1 MSQGCT
7 VSVEEIQS
15 WWEVPAIAHFC
26 SLFRTAFNLPDFEIE
41 ELEKALSEQDLDFLG
56 DLIACLL
63 QGCYQRTD
71 ITPQAFSSY
80 LDDIIS
86 YRWELEEGKPNPLRE
101 GPFENLPTR
110 TQVELLHRLCDYRL
124 DAADVFDL
132 LKGLDADS
140 LRVEPLGQDGDGA
153 LYWYFYGTRMYKE
166 EPVKRKAEKLCS
178 ETAELILP
186 EKKKRGR
193 PPKKR
198 KLDDPQLSDVDSEV
212 SEVNTENGLED
223 LPPTP
228 GPKRGAWSLVCD
240 TEEQWVSLAES
251 IKDKTSPQDRHLY
264 RVISQNFLP
273 EISSMIEHKERE
285 QKQKL
290 LEPTPVRTS
299 QRFSENHIKQDEED
313 NLKAITDEEK
323 KKDEELDR
331 QVLLA
336 EQRREEERLLQEERQ
351 REKMEKIKAVEERA
365 KRRKMREEKAWL
377 LSQGKDLPP
386 ELMNLEPSSPVHRSR
401 RNKEFYEIDDDY
413 TALYKVLEALKAHKD
428 AWPFLE
434 PVDDSY
440 APNYHEIIQTPM
452 DLSTIEKKLNDGE
465 YVAKEEFVADVKLMF
480 ENCVEYNGEDSEYTI
495 MAESLERCFSRALLK
510 HFPSEDGD
518 TDEEFHV
525 NREDKERKE
534 KKRNRGS
541 KHLGP
546 ESLIRATEQVQRK
559 RSSQG
564 GKGSAP
570 SEEEDSR
577 LTRPP
582 LPPHWANG
590 PHHPHSL
597 PPNQQHLLDGDIR
610 GMYHPGQQLHRPP
623 GPPGPHGPHGPHMY
637 AQRMAMDPRF
647 GYPVHIPR
655 HGDPNMNRMPH
666 NFNMQHRMV
675 EGHHMGPRYP
685 MGLDPNQQQPP
696 QQHPYMG
703 PTHGPSLGPRPMA
716 LQPGPPP
723 EASMYPSHH
732 RPEGHTMHPMGN
744 RFSGPEGPP
753 QHSYPGMRPPGM
765 GLSAMW
771 TGMNHQGQ
779 ERPNGMR
786 MQDPNMVNQRN
797 FSYGGIPPPMGH
809 KPWPEA
815 AGYPHHPS
823 NAQYQMSAAASS
835 PGPMSTR
842 PPVPHPDSSGRTR
855 LASMLESPE
864 MLALQQLSASSGP
877 PAGAPHQHIGN
888 FQQPGPPSGIGSIP
902 AHPSQQPPPA
912 PEVQLLRPA
921 RDKGPDSQPT
931 QQTDLHPK
939 GTVLENKMAANLEE
953 ASSHKNIA
961 SVNQEHLS
969 NPSSTGHYSGPAE
982 RMQSPPAPNSGRSQ
996 ENPSG
1001 PGLTQGSPENQKQ
1014 RVDGQVQS
1022 ASHCPTPLSRATS
1035 VSPNVNP
1042 SNTASTD
1049 PAPPNPPQ
1057 HTPSSPQQNAP
1068 SPALL
1073 PQNLPSLHVAAS
1085 QHSTQQMSE
1094 SNFKHK
1100 QNTHQ
1105 QSEHQQN
1112 TQKHEQTQAS
1122 SSPPQSHPQSSPQ
1135 PMTQNTQQHNSLL
1148 PSHHVSQSVSPQ
1160 CPTAQTSPMHGMP
1173 QSATQ
1178 GAQPGPPQPA
1188 PLTSL
1193 PPSHPTPLLP
1203 SQPCPADHGDQRPS
1217 EPTSRPDTAISP
1229 QHAMMTSGPPNSI
1242 YKHQAFSPNH
1252 HQTQLAG
1259 SNLAMQAQRG
1269 PPQGQNPAMP
1279 PHSQGQV
1286 NGAMGPYGMGN
1297 SPHPHYNQASMSR
1310 PMPPSAHHPYHNQAI
1325 NALHNPAPHPNY
1337 HQQGGTSY
1345 SYHIQGQQHPQAHN
1359 NMYPPHQYQQQAYY
1373 PQPHPQAQAHN
1384 QANGRG
1390 SYPPEEW
1397 HRSHY
1402 QPRQPMPPTA
1412 YLPVASAR
1420 ANGQTKE
1427 SSVSPLGSEGS
1438 SGTSLVSP
1446 GPGPVPELG
1455 PHPAGT
1461 EGRKRESRELPGGD
1475 NSSCGSPAKQ
1485 AHSESSEQPESP
1497 KEILDLDSHN
1507 AAARRRST
1515 QLPHHQHPPASGAHG
1530 FIYDPRALHPGMQQG
1545 GVPPP
1550 HMMSQ
1555 GRGVGNGTSYPGQP
1569 YPDPGR
1575 YAAQRPH
1582 PHLMEAL
1589 QRPQQ
1594 LPYSPGQTR
1603 MAMYRHPRPGGHFQG
1618 MMIQQRGLTPDR
1630 FIHPGQQMMAAPGG
1644 PGSKKGL

>member
-101 GPFENLPTR
+101 GPFENLPPR

-140 LRVEPLGQDGDGA
+140 LRVEPLGQDGNGA

-166 EPVKRKAEKLCS
+166 EPVKRKADRIS
-178 ETAELILP
+178 EPSELTLP

-198 KLDDPQLSDVDSEV
+198 KLDDPQLSEV
-212 SEVNTENGLED
+212 EREVTEVETENGLED
-223 LPPTP
+223 LPPSK
-228 GPKRGAWSLVCD
+228 GHKRGTWSLVCD
-240 TEEQWVSLAES
+240 TEEQWVRLAES

-273 EISSMIEHKERE
+273 EISSMIQHKERE

-290 LEPTPVRTS
+290 LDPTPVRIS
-299 QRFSENHIKQDEED
+299 ERFSEKHIQQEDED
-313 NLKAITDEEK
+313 NQKAVAEDEK
-323 KKDEELDR
+323 RKDEELDR

-386 ELMNLEPSSPVHRSR
+386 ELLNLEPSSPVHRTR
-401 RNKEFYEIDDDY
+401 KNKEFYEIDDDY
-413 TALYKVLEALKAHKD
+413 TALYKVLEVLKAHKD

-452 DLSTIEKKLNDGE
+452 DLSTIERKLNDGE

-518 TDEEFHV
+518 TDEEFHIS
-525 NREDKERKE
+525 REDKERKD

-546 ESLIRATEQVQRK
+546 ESLIKATEQVQRK
-559 RSSQG
+559 RNSQG
-564 GKGSAP
+564 GKGSTP
-570 SEEEDSR
+570 SEEEDNK
-577 LTRPP
+577 LTRPLP
-582 LPPHWANG
+582 PPHWA
-590 PHHPHSL
+590 HPHSL
-597 PPNQQHLLDGDIR
+597 PPSQQRMREGDIR

-647 GYPVHIPR
+647 AYPGHIPR
-655 HGDPNMNRMPH
+655 HGDPNLNRLPR

-685 MGLDPNQQQPP
+685 MGPDPNQQRPP
-696 QQHPYMG
+696 HQQQHPYMG
-703 PTHGPSLGPRPMA
+703 PTHGPSLGPRPVA

-732 RPEGHTMHPMGN
+732 HPEGHTMHHMGN
-744 RFSGPEGPP
+744 RFSGPDGPP
-753 QHSYPGMRPPGM
+753 QHNYPGLRPPGM
-765 GLSAMW
+765 GLSNMW
-771 TGMNHQGQ
+771 TGMSHQ
-779 ERPNGMR
+779 ERPNGMG
-786 MQDPNMVNQRN
+786 MQDPNMVNQRSY
-797 FSYGGIPPPMGH
+797 SYGGVPPPAGH

-815 AGYPHHPS
+815 AGYPHPS
-823 NAQYQMSAAASS
+823 PNAQYQMSAGVSS
-835 PGPMSTR
+835 QGPMSSC

-877 PAGAPHQHIGN
+877 PAGAPHQHMGN

-921 RDKGPDSQPT
+921 RDNGPDSQPS
-931 QQTDLHPK
+931 QQTDMQPK
-939 GTVLENKMAANLEE
+939 GTTSENKVAANNISDM
-953 ASSHKNIA
+953 ASSHKNTVSI
-961 SVNQEHLS
+961 NQEHLS
-969 NPSSTGHYSGPAE
+969 NPSPTGHHSRAAE
-982 RMQSPPAPNSGRSQ
+982 GKQSPAAPKVGRSQ

-1001 PGLTQGSPENQKQ
+1001 PGLPQSSTESHKQ
-1014 RVDGQVQS
+1014 EVDGQRHS
-1022 ASHCPTPLSRATS
+1022 ASHCPPQHNSAAT
-1035 VSPNVNP
+1035 VSSHVNT
-1042 SNTASTD
+1042 SNNSSTD
-1049 PAPPNPPQ
+1049 PTPPKPLQ
-1057 HTPSSPQQNAP
+1057 HTQNSPQQNTP
-1068 SPALL
+1068 SPALPPHNVL
-1073 PQNLPSLHVAAS
+1073 PLHVSAS
-1085 QHSTQQMSE
+1085 QNSTQQMSE
-1094 SNFKHK
+1094 DNNNQK
-1100 QNTHQ
+1100 QQ
-1105 QSEHQQN
+1105 QQPQV
-1112 TQKHEQTQAS
+1112 TR
-1122 SSPPQSHPQSSPQ
+1122 SSPPQCHPPSSPQ
-1135 PMTQNTQQHNSLL
+1135 LMTQNAQQKGSLL
-1148 PSHHVSQSVSPQ
+1148 SPNHVPQNISPPR
-1160 CPTAQTSPMHGMP
+1160 PTQNSPMHGMP

-1178 GAQPGPPQPA
+1178 GVQPGPLQPA

-1203 SQPCPADHGDQRPS
+1203 SQPSPADHGNQRPS
-1217 EPTSRPDTAISP
+1217 EPTGRADTESTAVPP
-1229 QHAMMTSGPPNSI
+1229 QHTVVKSGPPNGI
-1242 YKHQAFSPNH
+1242 YKHQDFSPNH
-1252 HQTQLAG
+1252 HQTQLVG
-1259 SNLAMQAQRG
+1259 SSTGMQAQRG
-1269 PPQGQNPAMP
+1269 PSPHYNPAMP

-1286 NGAMGPYGMGN
+1286 NGAMGPYSMGN
-1297 SPHPHYNQASMSR
+1297 PPHPHYCQPNMTRS
-1310 PMPPSAHHPYHNQAI
+1310 MPPSAPHPYHNQAM
-1325 NALHNPAPHPNY
+1325 NSLHNPVNHPTY
-1337 HQQGGTSY
+1337 HQQGGTAY
-1345 SYHIQGQQHPQAHN
+1345 SYHMPGQQHPQAHP
-1359 NMYPPHQYQQQAYY
+1359 NMYPPHQYQQQHYY
-1373 PQPHPQAQAHN
+1373 PQPHPQAQTHN
-1384 QANGRG
+1384 QANSRG
-1390 SYPPEEW
+1390 GYPSEEW
-1397 HRSHY
+1397 HRSQY
-1402 QPRQPMPPTA
+1402 QPRQPMPPNA
-1412 YLPVASAR
+1412 YLPIASAR
-1420 ANGQTKE
+1420 GNGQSKE

-1438 SGTSLVSP
+1438 SGASLVSP
-1446 GPGPVPELG
+1446 GPVSEAG
-1455 PHPAGT
+1455 PHPGGP
-1461 EGRKRESRELPGGD
+1461 EDGKRESRVQGSGG
-1475 NSSCGSPAKQ
+1475 SSSGGSPANQ
-1485 AHSESSEQPESP
+1485 AHTESSERSESP

-1515 QLPHHQHPPASGAHG
+1515 QPHQQQHPPASAAHMASG
-1530 FIYDPRALHPGMQQG
+1530 FMYGPRAMHPGMQQG

-1555 GRGVGNGTSYPGQP
+1555 ARGVGNGGPYPGQP

-1603 MAMYRHPRPGGHFQG
+1603 MAMYRHPRPAGHFQG
-1618 MMIQQRGLTPDR
+1618 MMIQQRGLAPEH
-1630 FIHPGQQMMAAPGG
+1630 FLHPGQQMMAGPGG
-1644 PGSKKGL
+1644 PSNKQGV